1 VIAFIGL
8 LLFLVLIVAAVFFGP
23 SFKGQKMPTWQTEQ
37 EQKMT
42 DDLISK
48 GYEEEGKDYHVK
60 TPGTIALVLIFL
72 LSFAIYYFANW
83 AALADLWHIR

>member
-1 VIAFIGL
+1 
-8 LLFLVLIVAAVFFGP
+8 
-23 SFKGQKMPTWQTEQ
+23 
-37 EQKMT
+37 MT
-42 DDLISK
+42 DELISK

-60 TPGTIALVLIFL
+60 TPGTIVLVLIFL